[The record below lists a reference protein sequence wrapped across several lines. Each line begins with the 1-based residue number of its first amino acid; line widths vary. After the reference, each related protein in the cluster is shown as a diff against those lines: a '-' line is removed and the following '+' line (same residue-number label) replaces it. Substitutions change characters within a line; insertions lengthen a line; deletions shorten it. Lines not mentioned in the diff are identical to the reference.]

1 MTQSISFKSLFLTLA
16 MPMTMSIPIAY
27 AIPNLAQTLPE
38 KIGTNS
44 NVQSLSGQIYRKNN
58 KVYLQEDR
66 SAKNWNIVFKD
77 SKNLEI
83 ANKLEEA
90 DFLSALGSPITAKEF
105 LVQNIEYVGY
115 RNLLGTWVSDD
126 TMIEFQNFSSSIV
139 MSSDFGKNSCNIST
153 SQTFYYII
161 TPSTSSSNQIFFS
174 NNDQVISGTFSYSND
189 IMILDLFDQESGAL
203 QKHLLLRRISSR

>member
-1 MTQSISFKSLFLTLA
+1 MTQSISFKFLFLTLFL
-16 MPMTMSIPIAY
+16 PMSMCMPIAY
-27 AIPNLAQTLPE
+27 TLPSLAQTLPE

-58 KVYLQEDR
+58 KVYLQEVR

-105 LVQNIEYVGY
+105 LIQNIEYIGY

-139 MSSDFGKNSCNIST
+139 MSSDFGKNSCNITT
-153 SQTFYYII
+153 SQAFYYII